1 TVNYGYND
9 DGQTS
14 SITYPLGAGATWAT
28 TNTVTYGHDDAGELN
43 SITDFNGDTITI
55 GNTSDGLPDSLTL
68 ASTGDTINT
77 DYDPTDTPSDITLV
91 DATPTTLQEFA
102 YSDNPSGAVSEETD
116 TPSSS
121 LDPAEYTY
129 DAQNRVTG
137 MTLGSS
143 SSHSYDFDA
152 SGNLTTLPNATSATS
167 YDNASELTSATLSA
181 VTTNYTYDDDG
192 NRTQAAHGMTTTMNA
207 TYNGARQLTSYTNA
221 AANMSAATYD
231 GDGLRATA
239 TTTPTGGSSNT
250 QAFTWDPTGSVPHLL
265 MDSDNAYIYGPGNTP
280 LEQIDLSSG
289 TSNYLVADLLGSVRG
304 IVSNTGSLTAST
316 SYDAWGNP
324 QTTGGLTAASPFGY
338 AGSYTDP
345 TGLTYNINRY
355 YDSSTG

>member
-1 TVNYGYND
+1 
-9 DGQTS
+9 
-14 SITYPLGAGATWAT
+14 
-28 TNTVTYGHDDAGELN
+28 
-43 SITDFNGDTITI
+43 
-55 GNTSDGLPDSLTL
+55 
-68 ASTGDTINT
+68 
-77 DYDPTDTPSDITLV
+77 SDITLV

-192 NRTQAAHGMTTTMNA
+192 NRTHHPYWWQFQHPGLHVRSHRQRTAPAHGL
-207 TYNGARQLTSYTNA
+207 RQRLHLWPREHASRTN
-221 AANMSAATYD
+221 
-231 GDGLRATA
+231 R
-239 TTTPTGGSSNT
+239 
-250 QAFTWDPTGSVPHLL
+250 
-265 MDSDNAYIYGPGNTP
+265 
-280 LEQIDLSSG
+280 
-289 TSNYLVADLLGSVRG
+289 
-304 IVSNTGSLTAST
+304 
-316 SYDAWGNP
+316 P
-324 QTTGGLTAASPFGY
+324 Q
-338 AGSYTDP
+338 
-345 TGLTYNINRY
+345 
-355 YDSSTG
+355 